1 MPEIPGDPSGFG
13 RGRVYQEVFDISQ
26 ITFRRNRVQV
36 ARNDM
41 TYQVNAMVS
50 TETDRSVTVSGT
62 GETVVDLQLDEAVG
76 DARVQ
81 AQTAP
86 FSVEVR
92 DFGIGASICR
102 GQFPQD
108 CQVQAHC
115 GGAEAELQPVNRE
128 EAAQ

>member
-1 MPEIPGDPSGFG
+1 
-13 RGRVYQEVFDISQ
+13 
-26 ITFRRNRVQV
+26 
-36 ARNDM
+36 M

>member
-36 ARNDM
+36 AGNDM

-86 FSVEVR
+86 FPWRCGILASALPFAGENFPRTVR
-92 DFGIGASICR
+92 FRPI
-102 GQFPQD
+102 
-108 CQVQAHC
+108 
-115 GGAEAELQPVNRE
+115 
-128 EAAQ
+128 AAARRRSCSR

>member
-36 ARNDM
+36 AGNDM

-102 GQFPQD
+102 GEFSQD
-108 CQVQAHC
+108 CQDQAH
-115 GGAEAELQPVNRE
+115 
-128 EAAQ
+128 